1 MLILQSLSSSK
12 RRNDGEGRLTTIPDR
27 LHIDFETHSQR
38 DLRRCGAWAYAE
50 DPSTEVTMM
59 GWAFNDDKPRIW
71 APGQPF
77 PENVHYHLRNEGEVH
92 AWNANF
98 ELAIWNL
105 VLRRQERA
113 TLVPPLAAEN
123 IHCTMAAAAY
133 WGLPL
138 ALEQATQALR
148 LPEQKD
154 KIGHGIMLRMARP
167 RHFTGNG
174 QPVWWHDQDAA
185 RYDALARYCIR
196 DVEVER
202 LAFHAIPPL
211 PVREREIW
219 LVDHRMNHKGIKVDL
234 TLVDALDHL
243 TREETRRL
251 DEEMRT
257 VTGGASSTRTVGA
270 LTRWLTSKGVKVDS
284 LDKNHMGALLETPR
298 LDADA
303 NSALLIRQEAAKTST
318 AKLRTMKGAASKDG
332 RVRGAMQYYGAVR
345 TGRWAG
351 RLVQI
356 QNYPRIP
363 KGFPVRGALKSV
375 LDEQDDPDTLK
386 FKYGSVLG
394 TISTLL
400 RPCFVADTGKA
411 LVSVDFSQVEARVVA
426 WLASQEDI
434 LEVFQRNE
442 DVYTYAADKIGS
454 SSRQLG
460 KIVTLALGFGMG
472 TDKFVETAWAPPY
485 YIDLDPAEARQIVSD
500 WRTAN
505 RHIVSLW
512 YECEDAVRAVIGG
525 DLQHR
530 WHTVDKLGFRMAK
543 GNGLMAGAMLM
554 RLPSGRHLVY
564 RDARIEDGSITYS
577 GINQYTRAWTD
588 IRTYGGKLVENAVQA
603 TARDLMADLMVEID
617 RLWPDTLVASIH
629 DEAVMEVEATRAK
642 LVLSEVLQKLRQGP
656 EWAAGLP
663 LEGEGYVG
671 SRYGKV

>member
-1 MLILQSLSSSK
+1 VAQ
-12 RRNDGEGRLTTIPDR
+12 NR

-50 DPSTEVTMM
+50 DPSTEITVM
-59 GWAFNDDKPRIW
+59 GWAFDEDKPHIW

-77 PENVHYHLRNEGEVH
+77 PEEVDNHVRSDGEAH

-105 VLRRQERA
+105 VLRRQERSS
-113 TLVPPLAAEN
+113 LVPPLAPEQV
-123 IHCTMAAAAY
+123 HCTMAAAAY

-138 ALEQATQALR
+138 SLEQAAQALR
-148 LPEQKD
+148 LPDQKD
-154 KIGHGIMLRMARP
+154 KVGHGVMLRMARP
-167 RHFTGNG
+167 RQLTADGE
-174 QPVWWHDQDAA
+174 PVWWHDQDIG
-185 RYDALARYCIR
+185 RYDTLARYCIR

-202 LAFHAIPPL
+202 RAFHAIPPL

-219 LVDHRMNHKGIKVDL
+219 LVDHRMNRKGIKVDL
-234 TLVDALDHL
+234 ALVDTLDKL

-270 LTRWLTSKGVKVDS
+270 LTSWLTSKGLKVDS
-284 LDKNHMGALLETPR
+284 LDKNHMGALLETPG

-318 AKLRTMKGAASKDG
+318 AKLKTMKGACSKDE

-375 LDEQDDPDTLK
+375 LVEQDDADTLT
-386 FKYGSVLG
+386 FKYGSVLS
-394 TISTLL
+394 TVSTLL
-400 RPCFVADTGKA
+400 RPCFTAGTGMA

-426 WLASQEDI
+426 WLAQQEDI
-434 LEVFQRNE
+434 LEVFKRGE

-472 TDKFVETAWAPPY
+472 WEKFVATAWAPPY
-485 YIDLDPAEARQIVSD
+485 FIDLDPQEARQIVND
-500 WRTAN
+500 WRAAN
-505 RHIVSLW
+505 HHIVALW
-512 YECEDAVRAVIGG
+512 YECEDAVRGVIGNNQ
-525 DLQHR
+525 QHR
-530 WHTVDKLGFRMAK
+530 WFNVGKLGFRMAK
-543 GNGLMAGAMLM
+543 GDGLMAGAMLM

-564 RDARIEDGSITYS
+564 RDARIEDGSVTYS
-577 GINQYTRAWTD
+577 GLNQYTRAWTD

-617 RLWPDTLVASIH
+617 EHWPGSLVASIH
-629 DEAVMEVEATRAK
+629 DEAVMEVEAERAK
-642 LVLSEVLQKLRQGP
+642 TALWEVLQRLRLGP
-656 EWAAGLP
+656 EWAIGLP
-663 LEGEGYVG
+663 LDGEGYVG